1 MGDLGLFG
9 IPFPEEYGGGGGDL
23 TMLCI
28 AIEELAR
35 VDHSMAITLEAGVGL
50 GANPIHRFGTEEQK
64 QTWLPDLCAG
74 RALGGFG
81 LTEPEAGSDAGGTRT
96 TADPRRGRGGVGD
109 QRREGVHHQLG
120 HRRSPRSSP

>member
-9 IPFPEEYGGGGGDL
+9 IPFPSEYGGGDGDL
-23 TMLCI
+23 TMVCI

-50 GANPIHRFGTEEQK
+50 GANPIHKFGTEEQK
-64 QTWLPDLCAG
+64 QAWLPDLCAG

-81 LTEPEAGSDAGGTRT
+81 LTAPQAGRDAGGPRP
-96 TADPRRGRGGVGD
+96 TAMPDEGAGGAGGGGCEGERGAITN
-109 QRREGVHHQLG
+109 
-120 HRRSPRSSP
+120 P